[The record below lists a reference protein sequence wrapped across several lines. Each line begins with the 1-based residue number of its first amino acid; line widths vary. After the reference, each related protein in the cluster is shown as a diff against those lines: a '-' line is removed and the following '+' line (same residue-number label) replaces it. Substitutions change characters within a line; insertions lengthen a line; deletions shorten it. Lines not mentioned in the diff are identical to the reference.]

1 MSSIPL
7 DVGIVDPVKIAPPG
21 ASSRAWVAGTSY
33 CSFFFISLSFCIF
46 GTRREGQPPP
56 DYKNYYSRLNFR
68 HNQKTD
74 RSNRVAS
81 SADDQT
87 TCRIQV
93 VNILLGKDNRVST
106 LLQRKITI
114 RSKSSQ

>member
-1 MSSIPL
+1 MCHFVQNDKLEPGGRVGPL
-7 DVGIVDPVKIAPPG
+7 RII
-21 ASSRAWVAGTSY
+21 
-33 CSFFFISLSFCIF
+33 
-46 GTRREGQPPP
+46 
-56 DYKNYYSRLNFR
+56 KNYYSRLNFR

-114 RSKSSQ
+114 HSKSSQ